1 MENGPGLK
9 MYFLLKMV
17 IFHCYVSLPEG
28 FFATNLNL
36 AHDIP
41 PVESDLLGPAGAFKL
56 LSLQGLS
63 KMEVWL
69 VEWVNGKL

>member
-28 FFATNLNL
+28 DTVAFL
-36 AHDIP
+36 
-41 PVESDLLGPAGAFKL
+41 VSKDLWFVCIKGSTRSSRDDALGEA
-56 LSLQGLS
+56 
-63 KMEVWL
+63 
-69 VEWVNGKL
+69 